1 MMVSRR
7 KKRRNLR
14 PKRFAKYETNTYR
27 LVQLVSVG
35 LAVDL
40 FSLFLVIG
48 HELYDLWNEYEN
60 SLSNEAIFVKEVDK
74 LEMLI
79 QAFEYERGQG
89 KNLGDFFHT
98 CTGSIRDANL
108 VKILASLLSRRQR
121 DGCEEEKKEQ
131 QCGRPE

>member
-79 QAFEYERGQG
+79 QAFEYERDDMQVRA
-89 KNLGDFFHT
+89 KIWVIF
-98 CTGSIRDANL
+98 SIL
-108 VKILASLLSRRQR
+108 VPAVFVMRIS
-121 DGCEEEKKEQ
+121 
-131 QCGRPE
+131 